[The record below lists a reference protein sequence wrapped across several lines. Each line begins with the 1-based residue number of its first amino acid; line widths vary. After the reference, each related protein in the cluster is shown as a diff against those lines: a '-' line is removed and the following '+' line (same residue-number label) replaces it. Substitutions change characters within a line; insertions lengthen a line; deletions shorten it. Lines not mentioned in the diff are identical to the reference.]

1 MPILFY
7 ERDQETTTASRAS
20 FLHENQWRSKHI
32 LRPPQS
38 AQRGLT
44 REERRVTTS
53 SSQASLVVQLD
64 FLSPITAIKG
74 FGPRRVAGLNES
86 GIETVGDLLYHF
98 PRRYLDRSTIVPIG
112 QVGNFIN
119 SSCTIAGIVEKTRVE
134 RWGRGRLRALL
145 KDATGEVELLWFGTM
160 PAYRNMLTP
169 GVRVMATGKIGKYR
183 HLQMVHPMIDR
194 INDEGGVQGPAFF
207 PIYPI
212 SESMRE
218 AGLTNRILFKAI
230 QRTLDAV
237 TRYPEI
243 LPEQIVTKGGFPPL
257 DQCLREIHQPRD
269 ITTLNR
275 YRDRLRYEE
284 LFNLALTLRWSRRKF
299 ALPGRSMKPGDLPSR
314 FRTQLPFTL
323 TAGQEQAIATL
334 YSDAASPMRMHRL
347 LHGDVG
353 CGKTLVAFFACFS
366 ALASGFQV
374 AWLAPTEV
382 LAMQTYK
389 RIETWLGQLD
399 LHADLLLGSTTI
411 QNKHRIFDELASGRL
426 RFIVGTHALIQ
437 HAVKFRSL
445 GMIVIDEQHKFG
457 AAQRLSLQEK
467 DPASDFL
474 LMSATP
480 IPQTLAK
487 TLYGDLDLVEIRE
500 SPAGRHPVSTHL
512 IPENRRSEMERFI
525 RSEIEKKQAAAYYV
539 VPRIGQ
545 DEDSKSSIEIAAM
558 LKKLENGTFK
568 GIPIAC
574 LHGRMTSNEKELTIR
589 SFADGSV
596 RLLVSTTV
604 VEVGVDVPHAT
615 CMVIEGAE
623 RFGMAQLHQ
632 LRGRVGRSGK
642 KSYCF
647 LLVSPTADAESL
659 ERISFFSRHHDGFRI
674 ADRDLSLRGPGEVAG
689 FRQTGWEELRIADIV
704 RDAELFRDV
713 QHELDAMIP
722 G

>member
-1 MPILFY
+1 M
-7 ERDQETTTASRAS
+7 TKSSSAASRA
-20 FLHENQWRSKHI
+20 
-32 LRPPQS
+32 
-38 AQRGLT
+38 
-44 REERRVTTS
+44 
-53 SSQASLVVQLD
+53 VQLD

-74 FGPRRVAGLNES
+74 LGPRRVAGFAES

-112 QVGNFIN
+112 RIADFIN
-119 SSCTIAGIVEKTRVE
+119 SSCTIAGIVEKIRVE

-145 KDATGEVELLWFGTM
+145 KDDTGEVELLWFGAM

-169 GVRVMATGKIGKYR
+169 GVRVMATGKVGEYR
-183 HLQMVHPMIDR
+183 HVQMVHPMVDR
-194 INDEGGVQGPAFF
+194 IDADGGAPEPAFF

-218 AGLTNRILFKAI
+218 AGISNRILFKAI
-230 QRTLDAV
+230 QWTLDAV

-243 LPEQIVTKGGFPPL
+243 LPEPIVTKRGFPPL

-269 ITTLNR
+269 AAMLDP

-314 FRTQLPFTL
+314 FRTRLPFAL

-334 YSDAASPMRMHRL
+334 YNDAASPMRMHRL
-347 LHGDVG
+347 LQGDVG
-353 CGKTLVAFFACFS
+353 CGKTLVAFFASFG

-382 LAMQTYK
+382 LAMQTHK
-389 RIETWLGQLD
+389 RIETWLGRLD
-399 LHADLLLGSTTI
+399 LHAELLLGSTVA
-411 QNKHRIFDELASGRL
+411 QNKRRIFGDLASGRL

-437 HAVKFRSL
+437 PAVKFKAL

-512 IPENRRSEMERFI
+512 VPEERRSEMERFI

-545 DEDSKSSIEIAAM
+545 DEDSESSVEIAATV
-558 LKKLENGTFK
+558 KKLAAGAFK
-568 GIPIAC
+568 GIPTAC
-574 LHGRMTSNEKELTIR
+574 LHGRMTSKEKERTIR
-589 SFADGSV
+589 SFADGGV
-596 RLLVSTTV
+596 KLLVSTTV

-615 CMVIEGAE
+615 CMVIESAE

-632 LRGRVGRSGK
+632 LRGRVGRSGE
-642 KSYCF
+642 KSHCF
-647 LLVSPTADAESL
+647 LLTSPSADAEAR
-659 ERISFFSRHHDGFRI
+659 ERISFFSRHHDGFKI

-704 RDAELFRDV
+704 RDAELFRTI